1 MRKRFAYGLALVGML
16 ALVCFVTAPAF
27 AEQEVAHPAEAG
39 KAAEEMGHAAE
50 GNGAEEEEGIVN
62 WWSFDY
68 GEKASDPS
76 HRGYPPP
83 YGWALVN
90 FVVFLGILSRILWK
104 PIKAGFIE
112 RHGKIKGEL
121 GEAQRLRKEAE
132 AQLAEYTKK
141 VAHVDQEVE
150 TLLAQLRKEAQ
161 ADRARIIAAAEDEAR
176 RLRVEADKQI
186 QLEIDRARAAL
197 RQETVE
203 AALKAAEEILR
214 TRITTEDQ
222 QRLAERYLAGV
233 EQQKPGQGGVA

>member
-1 MRKRFAYGLALVGML
+1 MPSLQKIVCGLAVIATFAL
-16 ALVCFVTAPAF
+16 AEPAF
-27 AEQEVAHPAEAG
+27 AEEAVAHPIEAG
-39 KAAEEMGHAAE
+39 KAATEMGSAVDGDRAE
-50 GNGAEEEEGIVN
+50 TEEGIVN

-68 GEKASDPS
+68 GEKASEPS

-112 RHGKIKGEL
+112 RHGKIKSEL

-132 AQLAEYTKK
+132 AQLAEYTRK

-161 ADRARIIAAAEDEAR
+161 SDRARIIAAAEEEAR
-176 RLRVEADKQI
+176 RLKGEAEKQI
-186 QLEIDRARAAL
+186 EIEIERARAVL
-197 RQETVE
+197 RHETVQ

-214 TRITTEDQ
+214 TRITADDQ
-222 QRLAERYLAGV
+222 QKLAERYLASV
-233 EQQKPGQGGVA
+233 ERQPKQGGVS

>member
-1 MRKRFAYGLALVGML
+1 MRKTLASSLALVGML
-16 ALVCFVTAPAF
+16 ALVAPAF
-27 AEQEVAHPAEAG
+27 ADEEVVHPTEAG
-39 KAAEEMGHAAE
+39 KAATGMGHDSE
-50 GNGAEEEEGIVN
+50 GNRAEEEEGIVN

-68 GEKASDPS
+68 GEKANDPS
-76 HRGYPPP
+76 HRGLPPP

-112 RHGKIKGEL
+112 RHGKIKSEL

-132 AQLAEYTKK
+132 AQLTEYTEK
-141 VAHVDQEVE
+141 VANVDREVE
-150 TLLAQLRKEAQ
+150 ALLTQLRKEAE

-176 RLRVEADKQI
+176 RLKLEADKHI
-186 QLEIDRARAAL
+186 QVEIERARAAL

-214 TRITTEDQ
+214 TRITPEDQ
-222 QRLAERYLAGV
+222 QKLAERYLASV
-233 EQQKPGQGGVA
+233 EQQKPRGVA

>member
-1 MRKRFAYGLALVGML
+1 MSSIKKIIGGLVVVASIAIV
-16 ALVCFVTAPAF
+16 APAF
-27 AEQEVAHPAEAG
+27 AKEEFFHPLEAG
-39 KAAEEMGHAAE
+39 KAATEMGSAAE
-50 GNGAEEEEGIVN
+50 GNRAEEEEGIVN

-68 GEKASDPS
+68 GEKATDPS
-76 HRGYPPP
+76 HHGYPPP

-112 RHGKIKGEL
+112 RHGKIKNEL

-132 AQLAEYTKK
+132 AQLAEYTRK

-150 TLLAQLRKEAQ
+150 TLLAQLRKEAE
-161 ADRARIIAAAEDEAR
+161 ADRARIIAAAEDEAK
-176 RLRVEADKQI
+176 RLKVEADKQI
-186 QLEIDRARAAL
+186 QLEIERARAAL

-214 TRITTEDQ
+214 TRITADDQ
-222 QRLAERYLAGV
+222 QKLAERYLVSV
-233 EQQKPGQGGVA
+233 EKQKPNQGGVA